1 MAVRV
6 VFLFGAFLLLSLSSV
21 GGKELIVNGHDSA
34 ASDDN
39 EGSIDKPLK
48 TISAA
53 AARIRPGDKV
63 MIHGGDYR
71 ETVIVT
77 ASGTTDAPIVFDAVP
92 GETPVIKGSDLISNW
107 IRDSGETWK
116 AKLQAIPE
124 RKNDPKDLGFWRT
137 NDVRQIFVKDG
148 VFLDARA
155 LRRVTT
161 RQQIQPGTFFCDV
174 TSGFL
179 FVWLSDSTN
188 PNERQMEV
196 SLRGAWLYVFGSNI
210 VIRHIQM
217 RHSSTLAII
226 NWPACSLAG
235 DDIALED
242 CTLSWSDFKG
252 VNLGGNQNKLIRC
265 TIACHGNSGI
275 NGNGNGPVIEK
286 CRVIY
291 NNVDRFDPS
300 WHCGGA
306 KLIPRLRHG
315 SIRHN
320 EFAHNIGPG
329 LWLDDGCN
337 DNLIESNLCHDNE
350 GPGIIIETGAGN
362 RVFNNIS
369 FNNRNPLSGEF
380 LTPDPEAIKR
390 GVHTVFI
397 SIRRGDE
404 AMLQPRYHAGDG
416 RGIYISS
423 SPNSKVYHNTCILN
437 EGEGICVEGGPRQTS
452 AMEMMST
459 HDCEVLNNISA
470 YNKGAQ
476 LVLRRDD
483 RDTRDNRSDYN
494 MLLALGS
501 VFAHAGWEAPFASSL
516 KEWQRQSDQDRHSIE
531 IDPAFATVA
540 MGDFRLLPI
549 SAGVRAG
556 LPLEDVP
563 RDFFDNARSGKSV
576 SIGACEGPALDYPR
590 PSLP

>member
-1 MAVRV
+1 MALHM
-6 VFLFGAFLLLSLSSV
+6 VFLLSVSLLLFPCLTE
-21 GGKELIVNGHDSA
+21 GKELIVNGKDPA
-34 ASDDN
+34 ASDNN
-39 EGSIDKPLK
+39 EGSTDKPLK
-48 TISAA
+48 TITAA
-53 AARIRPGDKV
+53 AAKVRPGDKV

-71 ETVIVT
+71 ETVIIT
-77 ASGTTDAPIVFDAVP
+77 RSGTADAPIIFEAIRGDL
-92 GETPVIKGSDLISNW
+92 PVIKGSDIMSDW
-107 IRDSGETWK
+107 VSDSGAIWK
-116 AKLQAIPE
+116 KTLPTIQAQNADF
-124 RKNDPKDLGFWRT
+124 KDPRFWRT
-137 NDVRQIFVKDG
+137 NDVRQVFVRDG
-148 VFLDARA
+148 ALLDALA

-161 RQQIQPGTFFCDV
+161 KQQIQPGTFFCDV
-174 TSGFL
+174 ASGVL

-188 PNERQMEV
+188 PNEHQTEV

-235 DDIALED
+235 DNIALED
-242 CTLSWSDFKG
+242 CTLSWSDFRG
-252 VNLGGNQNKLIRC
+252 VILGGNQNKLIRC

-275 NGNGNGPVIEK
+275 NGNGIGPVIEK
-286 CRVIY
+286 CRVVY
-291 NNVDRFDPS
+291 NNVDRYDPA

-306 KLIPRLRHG
+306 KLIPHVQHG

-320 EFAHNIGPG
+320 EFAYNIGPG

-350 GPGIIIETGAGN
+350 GPGILIEAGSGN

-369 FNNRNPLSGEF
+369 FNNRNPLSADF
-380 LTPDPEAIKR
+380 LSPDPEAVKK
-390 GVHTVFI
+390 GVHNVFI
-397 SIRRGDE
+397 STRRGGE
-404 AMLQPRYHAGDG
+404 AVLQPRYHAGDG

-423 SPNSKVYHNTCILN
+423 APHSKVYHNTCLFN
-437 EGEGICVEGGPRQTS
+437 EGEGICVEGGRRQTS
-452 AMEMMST
+452 TMEMMST

-483 RDTRDNRSDYN
+483 SDTHDNKSDYN

-501 VFAHAGWEAPFASSL
+501 VLAHAGWTAPFASSL
-516 KEWQRQSDQDRHSIE
+516 KEWQSKSGQDLHSLE
-531 IDPAFATVA
+531 TDPAFATVA
-540 MGDFRLLPI
+540 MSDFRLLPI
-549 SAGVRAG
+549 SPGLRAG
-556 LPLEDVP
+556 LPLKDVTK
-563 RDFFDNARSGKSV
+563 DFFDNARSGKNV
-576 SIGACEGPALDYPR
+576 SMGACEGPALNYPQ